1 MLLVWPLLMKP
12 LLQLWHFSFFFKF
25 IFFYRKQLHQALNC
39 RAIEIKTHSFTGNLL
54 FPVCPVFAASIHS
67 SSVSQTLAFW
77 LSPTIKPGS
86 TMPVFT
92 CLATI
97 HQGDASNKNRDPRCM
112 KEERKHIP
120 SPMYTPSTLAKGLER
135 DVAATGYCGL
145 PTEGA
150 AQEDLSG
157 FWSLKC
163 FVLTGIDHAA
173 LALLACPDIQSWE
186 GEFSLNHQEFR
197 QKVWGQREGRKS
209 PAEVMPLAGAT
220 GCPEQGGQPPA
231 P

>member
-1 MLLVWPLLMKP
+1 MKP

-86 TMPVFT
+86 PMPVFM

-97 HQGDASNKNRDPRCM
+97 HQGDASNKNRDPRCI
-112 KEERKHIP
+112 KEERKRIP

-135 DVAATGYCGL
+135 DVAATGYCSGSPGPSRVSQRREL
-145 PTEGA
+145 LRRTRLDFGA
-150 AQEDLSG
+150 SNVLYLQ
-157 FWSLKC
+157 
-163 FVLTGIDHAA
+163 VLTTLH
-173 LALLACPDIQSWE
+173 
-186 GEFSLNHQEFR
+186 
-197 QKVWGQREGRKS
+197 
-209 PAEVMPLAGAT
+209 
-220 GCPEQGGQPPA
+220 
-231 P
+231 